1 DSTYTINV
9 SEQDDAGTWGEEG
22 SFTIKLDRTGPVLTD
37 ITVTGGG
44 FALREGFI
52 TNKASIG
59 ISFKADG
66 VAKDTTCALSKDDN
80 TNACLSR
87 AVDALGNLTTV
98 TRNVWRRSK
107 VLFVKP
113 DGIGNGSSWE
123 EASGDL
129 SGIIDN
135 RVNSGKEIWA
145 ATGAY
150 GSLYGSENVT
160 LYGGF
165 NSAQL
170 PISKSGRNLTGTAIG
185 GYRMDYSA
193 IQRFDG
199 VVIKGMLSVRI
210 GTFTWQDCRF
220 EPTEKN

>member
-1 DSTYTINV
+1 
-9 SEQDDAGTWGEEG
+9 
-22 SFTIKLDRTGPVLTD
+22 
-37 ITVTGGG
+37 
-44 FALREGFI
+44 
-52 TNKASIG
+52 
-59 ISFKADG
+59 
-66 VAKDTTCALSKDDN
+66 
-80 TNACLSR
+80 
-87 AVDALGNLTTV
+87 
-98 TRNVWRRSK
+98 
-107 VLFVKP
+107 KP
-113 DGIGNGSSWE
+113 DGIGNDSRLE

-165 NSAQL
+165 NSAQF
-170 PISKSGRNLTGTAIG
+170 PISNSGRNLTGTSIG
-185 GYRMDYSA
+185 GHRMDYSA

-210 GTFTWQDCRF
+210 GTFTCQDCRF
-220 EPTEKN
+220 EPTEKNDYALYVIDGGTFTGNNILIAGQDFTISAIAVYGTATFNGGSIVNNSADAGAPISVNGNVRLTGDLNVYGNVGLESGRYQATVYSGSLAVDNGVTMECGTISKEGGT